1 MTASAK
7 YDQQISI
14 ERPSTVDGEFG
25 PQPGPWVPLV
35 ALPGSP
41 TVGER
46 FWAEMQD
53 VLPSRSEAVKM
64 GLTIARNQ
72 TRCRMRWRDDID
84 SSMRV
89 IWHQEKDIVLAIIAG
104 PADIG
109 GRKDAIEMML
119 ERYSTVGGT

>member
-1 MTASAK
+1 MTNSAIYK
-7 YDQQISI
+7 HQITI
-14 ERPSTVDGEFG
+14 ERTSTVDGEFG

-41 TVGER
+41 VVGER

-53 VLPSRSEAVKM
+53 VLPSRSEAVKQ
-64 GLTIARNQ
+64 GLAVARNQ
-72 TRCRMRWRDDID
+72 TRCRMPWRDDID

-89 IWHQEKDIVLAIIAG
+89 TWHRETDVVYQIVAG

-109 GRKDAIEMML
+109 GNKEAIEMML
-119 ERYSTVGGT
+119 ERYSS